1 MTANHLQHDP
11 VLAAVRELR
20 THDVSPGRA
29 QRLRAQCHRKF
40 KSRET
45 TTRLSHTPTPTIWI
59 RVAGALAGAW
69 SVVYFLET
77 IRRAAAVFG
86 F

>member
-1 MTANHLQHDP
+1 MTANRIQHDP

-29 QRLRAQCHRKF
+29 QRLRAHCHRQF

-45 TTRLSHTPTPTIWI
+45 PRRLSRTPTPTIWI

-77 IRRAAAVFG
+77 IRRAAAVLRF
-86 F
+86 

>member
-1 MTANHLQHDP
+1 MTANDIQRDP

-20 THDVSPGRA
+20 TYDVSPERA

-40 KSRET
+40 DNRET
-45 TTRLSHTPTPTIWI
+45 TRRLSRTPTPTVWT

-77 IRRAAAVFG
+77 IRRAAAVCG